1 MIFYSVQIQDQ
12 ENAYANRGKNNVVV
26 PQKKQ
31 NAVLRPLGD
40 VNINIQAPRDGPTGK
55 VATAAAE
62 IEKKASLNRA
72 PHRR

>member
-1 MIFYSVQIQDQ
+1 MVFYSIQIQDQ
-12 ENAYANRGKNNVVV
+12 ENAYANRGKNNVAV

-40 VNINIQAPRDGPTGK
+40 VNINIQVPRDAPTGK

-62 IEKKASLNRA
+62 IEKKASLNRV